1 MHEML
6 HLLPPDYEAV
16 LVKLIAKL
24 PRLEF
29 SKEMLQSSDMSSD
42 ITFTDPARVHVASD
56 ITFTDP
62 ARVHVDPIAA
72 FNTRNTGHYNMT

>member
-1 MHEML
+1 MHEMM

-16 LVKLIAKL
+16 LVKLIARL

-29 SKEMLQSSDMSSD
+29 SKEMLQSDDMS
-42 ITFTDPARVHVASD
+42 SD

-72 FNTRNTGHYNMT
+72 FNTRNTGYYNLT

>member
-1 MHEML
+1 M
-6 HLLPPDYEAV
+6 PPDYEAV

-42 ITFTDPARVHVASD
+42 IMFIDPAG
-56 ITFTDP
+56 
-62 ARVHVDPIAA
+62 VHVDPIAA
-72 FNTRNTGHYNMT
+72 FNTRNTGHYNLT

>member
-6 HLLPPDYEAV
+6 HLLPPDYEAA
-16 LVKLIAKL
+16 LVKLLEKL

-42 ITFTDPARVHVASD
+42 ITFTDPARVHV
-56 ITFTDP
+56 
-62 ARVHVDPIAA
+62 DPIVA
-72 FNTRNTGHYNMT
+72 FNTRNTGYYRMT

>member
-6 HLLPPDYEAV
+6 HLLPPDYEAA
-16 LVKLIAKL
+16 LVKLLEKL

-42 ITFTDPARVHVASD
+42 ITFTDPARVHV
-56 ITFTDP
+56 
-62 ARVHVDPIAA
+62 DPIAA

>member
-6 HLLPPDYEAV
+6 QLLPPDYEAV
-16 LVKLIAKL
+16 LVKLLEQL
-24 PRLEF
+24 PRLEI
-29 SKEMLQSSDMSSD
+29 SKEMLQSSDMS
-42 ITFTDPARVHVASD
+42 SD

-72 FNTRNTGHYNMT
+72 FNTRNTGHYNVT

>member
-1 MHEML
+1 MHDMV

-29 SKEMLQSSDMSSD
+29 PKEIHQMNDDVSDR
-42 ITFTDPARVHVASD
+42 IARVDNGLSD
-56 ITFTDP
+56 RI
-62 ARVHVDPIAA
+62 ARVDNGLTIVDPIAV

>member
-1 MHEML
+1 MHEMM

-16 LVKLIAKL
+16 LVKLIARL

-29 SKEMLQSSDMSSD
+29 SKEMLQSDDMS
-42 ITFTDPARVHVASD
+42 SD

-72 FNTRNTGHYNMT
+72 LNTRNTGHYNLT

>member
-6 HLLPPDYEAV
+6 HLLPPDYEAA
-16 LVKLIAKL
+16 LVKLLEKL

-42 ITFTDPARVHVASD
+42 ITFTDPARVHV
-56 ITFTDP
+56 
-62 ARVHVDPIAA
+62 DPIAA
-72 FNTRNTGHYNMT
+72 FNTRNTSHYNMT

>member
-1 MHEML
+1 MREIV
-6 HLLPPDYEAV
+6 HLLPPDYETV
-16 LVKLIAKL
+16 LVKLIAQL
-24 PRLEF
+24 PRLEI
-29 SKEMLQSSDMSSD
+29 SKEMLQSSDMS
-42 ITFTDPARVHVASD
+42 SD

>member
-6 HLLPPDYEAV
+6 HLLPPDYEAM
-16 LVKLIAKL
+16 LVKLIAQL

-29 SKEMLQSSDMSSD
+29 SKEMLQSGDMS
-42 ITFTDPARVHVASD
+42 SD

-72 FNTRNTGHYNMT
+72 FNTRNTGYYNLT

>member
-16 LVKLIAKL
+16 LVKLLEQL
-24 PRLEF
+24 PRLEI

-42 ITFTDPARVHVASD
+42 ITFTDPV
-56 ITFTDP
+56 
-62 ARVHVDPIAA
+62 RVHVDPIAA
-72 FNTRNTGHYNMT
+72 FNTRNTGHYNVT

>member
-6 HLLPPDYEAV
+6 HLLPPDYEAA
-16 LVKLIAKL
+16 LVKLLEKL

-29 SKEMLQSSDMSSD
+29 SKEMLQSSDMSSE
-42 ITFTDPARVHVASD
+42 

-72 FNTRNTGHYNMT
+72 FNTRNTGYYRMT

>member
-16 LVKLIAKL
+16 LVKLLEKL

-29 SKEMLQSSDMSSD
+29 SKEMLQGSDMSSE
-42 ITFTDPARVHVASD
+42 

-62 ARVHVDPIAA
+62 ARVHVDPIAT
-72 FNTRNTGHYNMT
+72 FNTRNTGYYRMT

>member
-6 HLLPPDYEAV
+6 HLLPPDYEAA
-16 LVKLIAKL
+16 LVKLLEKL

-42 ITFTDPARVHVASD
+42 ITFTDPARVHV
-56 ITFTDP
+56 
-62 ARVHVDPIAA
+62 DPIAA
-72 FNTRNTGHYNMT
+72 FNTRNTGHYNLT

>member
-6 HLLPPDYEAV
+6 HLLPPDYEAA
-16 LVKLIAKL
+16 LVKLLEKL

-29 SKEMLQSSDMSSD
+29 SKEMLQSSDM
-42 ITFTDPARVHVASD
+42 FSD

>member
-1 MHEML
+1 MHEMI

-24 PRLEF
+24 PRLEI

-42 ITFTDPARVHVASD
+42 ITFTDPAG
-56 ITFTDP
+56 
-62 ARVHVDPIAA
+62 VHVDPIAA

>member
-6 HLLPPDYEAV
+6 HLLPPDYEAA
-16 LVKLIAKL
+16 LVKLLEKL

-42 ITFTDPARVHVASD
+42 ITFTDPARVHV
-56 ITFTDP
+56 
-62 ARVHVDPIAA
+62 DPIAA
-72 FNTRNTGHYNMT
+72 FNTRNTGYYRMT

>member
-16 LVKLIAKL
+16 LVKLLEKL
-24 PRLEF
+24 PRLEI
-29 SKEMLQSSDMSSD
+29 SKEMLQSDDMSSD
-42 ITFTDPARVHVASD
+42 ITF
-56 ITFTDP
+56 IDP

-72 FNTRNTGHYNMT
+72 FNTRNTGHYNLT

>member
-6 HLLPPDYEAV
+6 HLLPPDYEAA
-16 LVKLIAKL
+16 LVKLLEKL

-42 ITFTDPARVHVASD
+42 ITFTDPARVHV
-56 ITFTDP
+56 
-62 ARVHVDPIAA
+62 DPIAA
-72 FNTRNTGHYNMT
+72 FNTRNTGYYMMT

>member
-6 HLLPPDYEAV
+6 HLLPPDYEAA
-16 LVKLIAKL
+16 LVKLLEKL

-42 ITFTDPARVHVASD
+42 ITFTDPARVHV
-56 ITFTDP
+56 
-62 ARVHVDPIAA
+62 DPIAA
-72 FNTRNTGHYNMT
+72 FNTHNTGHYNLT

>member
-6 HLLPPDYEAV
+6 HLLPLDYEAV
-16 LVKLIAKL
+16 LVKLIAQL

-42 ITFTDPARVHVASD
+42 ITFTDPARVHV
-56 ITFTDP
+56 
-62 ARVHVDPIAA
+62 DPIAA
-72 FNTRNTGHYNMT
+72 FNTRNTGHYKMT

>member
-6 HLLPPDYEAV
+6 HLLPPDYEAA
-16 LVKLIAKL
+16 LVKLLEKL

-42 ITFTDPARVHVASD
+42 ITFTDPAR
-56 ITFTDP
+56 F
-62 ARVHVDPIAA
+62 HVDPIAA
-72 FNTRNTGHYNMT
+72 FNTRNTGYYRMT

>member
-6 HLLPPDYEAV
+6 HLLPHDYEAV
-16 LVKLIAKL
+16 LVKLLEQL
-24 PRLEF
+24 PRLEI
-29 SKEMLQSSDMSSD
+29 SKEILQSSDMS
-42 ITFTDPARVHVASD
+42 SD

-72 FNTRNTGHYNMT
+72 FNTRNTGHYNVT

>member
-1 MHEML
+1 MHDMI

-29 SKEMLQSSDMSSD
+29 PKEIHQVNDDVSDC
-42 ITFTDPARVHVASD
+42 ITREDGLT
-56 ITFTDP
+56 I
-62 ARVHVDPIAA
+62 VDPIAA
-72 FNTRNTGHYNMT
+72 FNTRNTGHYRMT

>member
-16 LVKLIAKL
+16 LVKLIAQL
-24 PRLEF
+24 PRLEI
-29 SKEMLQSSDMSSD
+29 SKEMLQSSDMSSE
-42 ITFTDPARVHVASD
+42 

-72 FNTRNTGHYNMT
+72 FNTRNTGHYNMI

>member
-1 MHEML
+1 MHEMM

-16 LVKLIAKL
+16 LVKLIAQL

-29 SKEMLQSSDMSSD
+29 SKEMLQSDDMS
-42 ITFTDPARVHVASD
+42 SD

-72 FNTRNTGHYNMT
+72 FNTRNTGHYSMT